1 MKKRWVWLA
10 SGVLLLVLAGCGND
24 VEKVQESQQPAE
36 NTALTT
42 ENLEQNGDTGVLDFS
57 ELSLE
62 QLVAYYLRADGA
74 GSEGS
79 ASELYERFLQEPET
93 VLKQLVLLNDTSG
106 RNGQMA
112 GQELC
117 QANASANVFWY
128 DAEETFI
135 EIVKKYQKT
144 CSQEDMGEIL
154 SCLQE
159 EYEAALERK
168 YNEGVVL

>member
-1 MKKRWVWLA
+1 
-10 SGVLLLVLAGCGND
+10 
-24 VEKVQESQQPAE
+24 
-36 NTALTT
+36 
-42 ENLEQNGDTGVLDFS
+42 
-57 ELSLE
+57 
-62 QLVAYYLRADGA
+62 
-74 GSEGS
+74 
-79 ASELYERFLQEPET
+79 
-93 VLKQLVLLNDTSG
+93 
-106 RNGQMA
+106 MA

-117 QANASANVFWY
+117 QAIASANVFWY